1 MAFELHIARAIE
13 YPVIA
18 IVYLFLFLQAATD
31 LAYLKG
37 VNTPADEKEALK
49 FISRTSLTKSILS
62 IIVFL
67 GFNYISSI
75 KHDLKI
81 LWEAPVVLVTIALL
95 TYCNVDLF
103 RWVPRSR

>member
-1 MAFELHIARAIE
+1 LHVARAIE

-18 IVYLFLFLQAATD
+18 IVYFFLFLQAATD
-31 LAYLKG
+31 LACLKG
-37 VNTPADEKEALK
+37 VSTPADEKEALK

-62 IIVFL
+62 IIIFL

-75 KHDLKI
+75 NHGLKI

-95 TYCNVDLF
+95 TYFNVDLF